1 MRYLADLFRRGSG
14 DGKMGQAGERER
26 ESEKNRYYRSVGPTK
41 EYKAH
46 AFINRENKCLSV
58 TVPDGT

>member
-26 ESEKNRYYRSVGPTK
+26 EREKHVVLNLP
-41 EYKAH
+41 
-46 AFINRENKCLSV
+46 L
-58 TVPDGT
+58 